1 MKQKYRLVMLGF
13 AVISILGVFADVIVV
28 SSPTTMIYLDPSI
41 MHALPNEHFTIDI
54 KVADVVDLHT
64 WQVGLYF
71 DSSVLSFVN
80 VTEGAF
86 LRKGGR
92 ETLGLS
98 YLDEAEEGYVL
109 FTWSIK
115 GEFLES
121 GSGRLA
127 SAEFL
132 VLERGESVLNIT
144 NLDTYLIKMNLPPV
158 PPGGEMLE
166 EIPSTAVSGL
176 FFNLADPP
184 VAEFTYSPSIPGINE
199 TITFDASASNATSP
213 LEIIEYQWDFDDGT
227 TKVYVKDVNL
237 TDITTHSYAAGGTY
251 DVSLTVIDDFNAA
264 GTLVETV
271 YNTTSMPQI
280 WYDLCSTKTTVVEAK
295 LGHNIAVTNVEVS
308 DEEVAP
314 GETVSIDVTVL
325 NKGIE
330 TESFNVVAY
339 YDDNLIETQSVT
351 GLNPDAEETL
361 IFEWDTTDVAG
372 GTYKIS
378 AQAID
383 VVGEA
388 SPLDNEFIDGDVT
401 LTSGEPFPTTLIIV
415 GVVVVAIVAVVLFM
429 YLRKK
434 K

>member
-13 AVISILGVFADVIVV
+13 AVISILGVFADVSVI
-28 SSPTTMIYLDPSI
+28 SSPTTMMYVDPSI

-54 KVADVVDLHT
+54 NVADVVDLHT
-64 WQVGLYF
+64 WQVGLNF
-71 DSSVLSFVN
+71 NSSVLSFVN

-121 GSGRLA
+121 GSGTLA
-127 SAEFL
+127 SVEFL

-144 NLDTYLIKMNLPPV
+144 DVDTYLIKMNPPPV

-184 VAEFTYSPSIPGINE
+184 VAEFTYSPSTPGINE
-199 TITFDASASNATSP
+199 IITFDASASNATTP
-213 LEIIEYQWDFDDGT
+213 LEITEYQWDFDDGT
-227 TKVYVKDVNL
+227 TKAYVKDVNL
-237 TDITTHSYAAGGTY
+237 TDTTTHSFAAGGTY
-251 DVSLTVIDDFNAA
+251 SVSLAVIDDFNAA
-264 GTLVETV
+264 GTLIETM
-271 YNTTSMPQI
+271 YNTTSMPQL
-280 WYDLCSTKTTVVEAK
+280 WYDLYSTKTTAVEVK
-295 LGHNIAVTNVEVS
+295 LSHNIAVTDVEVS

-314 GETVSIDVTVL
+314 GETVFIDVTVL
-325 NKGIE
+325 NKGTE

-339 YDDNLIETQSVT
+339 YDDNLIETKSVAD
-351 GLNPDAEETL
+351 LNPDAEKIL
-361 IFEWDTTDVAG
+361 IFDWDTTDVAG

-401 LTSGEPFPTTLIIV
+401 VKSGEPFPTTLVVV
-415 GVVVVAIVAVVLFM
+415 GVVVVAIIAAILFM